1 MSTLSTTSNAPVFYF
16 NGHSI
21 QATYSFSE
29 YDKAGK
35 PAKSSKIY
43 LDMQFPHPT
52 KNETV
57 KVRAPKSSRILNQP
71 KEVIEAIAQRDV
83 KDFLSIYL

>member
-1 MSTLSTTSNAPVFYF
+1 MSTSSTSNAPVFYF

-21 QATYSFSE
+21 QATYSFSA
-29 YDKAGK
+29 YNKPGKAT
-35 PAKSSKIY
+35 KSNKIY
-43 LDMQFPHPT
+43 LDMEFPHPT

-57 KVRAPKSSRILNQP
+57 TVRAPKSARILNQP

>member
-1 MSTLSTTSNAPVFYF
+1 MLPSTTTSNAPVFYF

-29 YDKAGK
+29 YTKPGK
-35 PAKSSKIY
+35 PTKPGKVY
-43 LDMQFPHPT
+43 LDMVFPHPT
-52 KNETV
+52 KDETV
-57 KVRAPKSSRILNQP
+57 TVRSSKSARILNQP